1 MGESKRLHATPATYG
16 DRRNGKMFK
25 ISNER
30 RKGVSVRVVIQT
42 KKSPIGQLTKVVPN
56 MMMKVLMIVGKILC
70 EVKAVTKLFTVNVP
84 GSPGRAVRTL
94 P

>member
-1 MGESKRLHATPATYG
+1 
-16 DRRNGKMFK
+16 MFK

-42 KKSPIGQLTKVVPN
+42 KKSPTGQLTRVVPN
-56 MMMKVLMIVGKILC
+56 MMMKVLMIVGTILC
-70 EVKAVTKLFTVNVP
+70 EVKAATKLLKVNVP
-84 GSPGRAVRTL
+84 GSPGRAVRKL